1 MKVMHDSSVES
12 VCRAFRIIYGMDL
25 LLFCARSGQRLG
37 SDDLLGRAA
46 GAHPGLGTCLAL
58 HDGMT
63 GLEAVVLFRVVL
75 GIRADLIRIRRK
87 QVVA

>member
-1 MKVMHDSSVES
+1 V
-12 VCRAFRIIYGMDL
+12 
-25 LLFCARSGQRLG
+25 
-37 SDDLLGRAA
+37 
-46 GAHPGLGTCLAL
+46 L